1 MNGYDMFT
9 KLHPAGELYRYFR
22 VTPREDGWDPGWKDG
37 KVYYLIRWE
46 RPEGLDKRTPIRNAV
61 FLVNGEEKRMD
72 ISFFAFLEKVE

>member
-1 MNGYDMFT
+1 MNGYEMFI
-9 KLHPAGELYRYFR
+9 KLHPSGELYRYFR
-22 VTPREDGWDPGWKDG
+22 DHPDDVGRGWDDG

-46 RPEGLDKRTPIRNAV
+46 QPEGLDKRTPIRNAV